1 MSDEG
6 TELGN
11 GLDPAAALAKLVAA
25 KGDPSAL
32 TPDALRAGVQA
43 LGFDPSTLASMLAG
57 NSNGGVSAGGVS
69 AGGVSTVGAPP
80 AASLPIGAVMEPG
93 GGIAAPGLA
102 NPNRAAGAAAIRKRK
117 KGDEKKDKA
126 VRVDQ
131 FLNKAGGI
139 IGQVMAQAFGEMPVI
154 VDIRAMPEGVA
165 VAISLP
171 EDEEDAEERLYA
183 AQAPGGRLGDLFLH
197 VINESCAILDSAA
210 DDEESGKHVKGEDD
224 DEG

>member
-6 TELGN
+6 TEMGN
-11 GLDPAAALAKLVAA
+11 GLDPTAALAKLVAA

-43 LGFDPSTLASMLAG
+43 LGFDPSVLASMLAG
-57 NSNGGVSAGGVS
+57 SGSGGVSA
-69 AGGVSTVGAPP
+69 VGAPS
-80 AASLPIGAVMEPG
+80 AASPPIGAVIEPDG
-93 GGIAAPGLA
+93 GVTAPGLA
-102 NPNRAAGAAAIRKRK
+102 NPNRAAGAAAIRKQK
-117 KGDEKKDKA
+117 KDEKKAKP

-131 FLNKAGGI
+131 FLDKAGVI

-154 VDIRAMPEGVA
+154 VDIRMTPGSVA

-183 AQAPGGRLGDLFLH
+183 AQAPGERLGDLFLH
-197 VINESCAILDSAA
+197 VINESCALLDSAA
-210 DDEESGKHVKGEDD
+210 DAEEFGEYDR
-224 DEG
+224 G